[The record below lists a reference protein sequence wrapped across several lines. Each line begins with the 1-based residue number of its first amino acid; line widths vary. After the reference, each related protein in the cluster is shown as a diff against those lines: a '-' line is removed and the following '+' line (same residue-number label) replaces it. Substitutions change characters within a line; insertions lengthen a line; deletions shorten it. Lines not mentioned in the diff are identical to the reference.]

1 MRREKIPAQES
12 ASAMSAH
19 TRQYLDPAGRHRQ
32 KVLTWQEDIR
42 QYESLVGANH
52 QKKTGDKDNMV
63 VEQETI
69 DIVANIFAQAIK
81 KTLEKSTKKTIKFST
96 TFQAIP
102 QVSLKPEVGS
112 FVMFFGDYNGL
123 VIMNF
128 SAEAAMDL
136 YRSYMLNMGLPESD
150 LAKEFTS
157 NDVIDTM
164 GEMTNQMMG
173 RAMSMVESKFDLT
186 SYCGQPKAL
195 SLNNAITLTPDMN
208 YQSNRRVSFAIG
220 TSRFHMELAMEQ
232 TEFVLFSS

>member
-1 MRREKIPAQES
+1 
-12 ASAMSAH
+12 
-19 TRQYLDPAGRHRQ
+19 
-32 KVLTWQEDIR
+32 
-42 QYESLVGANH
+42 
-52 QKKTGDKDNMV
+52 MV
-63 VEQETI
+63 AEQETI

-81 KTLEKSTKKTIKFST
+81 KTLEKSTKKTIKYST

-102 QVSLKPEVGS
+102 QVSLKPEVGC
-112 FVMFFGDYNGL
+112 FVMFSGDYNGL

-136 YRSYMLNMGLPESD
+136 YRSYMTSMGLPEAE
-150 LAKEFTS
+150 LAKEHTS
-157 NDVIDTM
+157 NEVIDTM

-195 SLNNAITLTPDMN
+195 SLNNAITLTPEMD
-208 YQSNRRVSFAIG
+208 YQSNRRISFAIG

-232 TEFVLFSS
+232 TEFVAFTS